1 MISEWYHPDAL
12 KWSVRYPAY
21 MTKPWEV
28 AWMLWKLSTTEGDV
42 LEIGAH
48 YGETTREFALAF
60 PSKTIYAV
68 DCPVNSELPERQRN
82 ELPDATR
89 VFQEAL
95 HMPNVRFLTQNSCTL
110 DYSTLASVGFVFIDG
125 DHSYAGVSADS
136 EKAFAHFASRRGVIA
151 WHDCFPHDYIAVH
164 AYLSSQSQRWPDR
177 FKTIIGTSLAIA
189 EF

>member
-21 MTKPWEV
+21 QTKPWEV
-28 AWMLWKLSTTEGDV
+28 AWMLWKLSSTVGDV

-68 DCPVNSELPERQRN
+68 DCPDNAALADRQHHELPVASRVCEAAR
-82 ELPDATR
+82 EL
-89 VFQEAL
+89 
-95 HMPNVRFLTQNSCTL
+95 PNVRFLAQNSRSL
-110 DYSTLASVGFVFIDG
+110 DYSQFGNVGFIFIDG

-136 EKAFAHFASRRGVIA
+136 ENAFTHFASRHGVIA

-164 AYLSSQSQRWPDR
+164 AYLSSLSQRWPDR